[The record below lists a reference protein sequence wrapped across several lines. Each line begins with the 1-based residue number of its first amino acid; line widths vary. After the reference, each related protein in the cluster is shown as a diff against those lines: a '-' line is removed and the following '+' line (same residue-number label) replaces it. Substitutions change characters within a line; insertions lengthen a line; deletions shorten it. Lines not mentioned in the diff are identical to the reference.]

1 MMARC
6 AGWHF
11 SWRMP
16 LAILIRDLLL
26 PVMWIDA
33 WINNEVVWRGST
45 VSEPRARTAR
55 LRELA
60 AESPAYA
67 FARKLTS
74 RRRRRSPGR

>member
-1 MMARC
+1 MARC

-33 WINNEVVWRGST
+33 WLNDEIVWRGST
-45 VSEPRARTAR
+45 VSEARTR
-55 LRELA
+55 VTRWRELA

-67 FARKLTS
+67 AARRLTS
-74 RRRRRSPGR
+74 RRRPRSLGR